1 MSGLRPSQAP
11 PIGFRRLAPVRTLL
25 VSGHVYSAAEPFA
38 SALLVED
45 STIAWIGTDAGA
57 DVHVDDVDA
66 VVDLHGDLI
75 TPGFVHL
82 DDPAPSHADGFIHG
96 DRGTATIAD
105 QWDTPS
111 WDEAAEV
118 SLAVVPRDPCRLRS
132 RIGKGAPTAL
142 VPLPGQVSG
151 WQTLR
156 CAVHEVH
163 PDERISARA
172 AFSALTRGA
181 WRLLGHPDRGVLVV
195 GAQATFAQWQVADLV
210 VETPD
215 ERISNWSTDPRAAT
229 PGLPPLDT
237 GRLPALRRLWRAGL

>member
-1 MSGLRPSQAP
+1 M
-11 PIGFRRLAPVRTLL
+11 RTLL
-25 VSGHVYSAAEPFA
+25 VSGHIYSAAEPFA
-38 SALLVED
+38 SAVLVED

-57 DVHVDDVDA
+57 DVHVGDVDT
-66 VVDLHGDLI
+66 VVDLAGDLI

-82 DDPAPSHADGFIHG
+82 DDASPSQAGGFSHG
-96 DRGTATIAD
+96 DSGSVTIAD
-105 QWDTPS
+105 QWDDQA
-111 WDEAAEV
+111 WNEAAEAA
-118 SLAVVPRDPCRLRS
+118 LAVVPRDPCRLRS
-132 RIGKGAPTAL
+132 RIATGAPTAL

-156 CAVHEVH
+156 SAVHEVH

-195 GAQATFAQWQVADLV
+195 GAEATFAQWQVADLV

-229 PGLPPLDT
+229 PGLPPLDSDH
-237 GRLPALRRLWRAGL
+237 LPTLRRLWRSGL